1 MPTTDIFVLLPSV
14 CKSRIMLSNTLNLTE
29 IRHTLHRLAEPSGC
43 EARTQQFLLDTL
55 RTLQP
60 TEIRTFANSRNFL
73 AVFDTGHAGPTT
85 LFRGDF
91 DAVRVDETIA
101 VPYASETAGVAHKCG
116 HDGHATILL
125 GLAEQLH
132 LRPLEKGRTILFFQA
147 AEETGEGAGQLLKTG
162 VLDEYRPDRVFA
174 LHNIPGAPLGTV
186 ICKTGSFTCSVVSC
200 DIELHGHTSHA
211 SEPQKAL
218 TPYPA
223 AKAITDRLLSLNQ
236 YDMERDDFRLVTLV
250 EFRIGEPA
258 YGVTAGHGVLRFT
271 LRAKDDNLLHDT
283 KSQISQIV
291 REATDRT
298 AGLTTSISWKEYFAA
313 SANQGEAVAV
323 IREAARACGLPY
335 QEKPQPFSWG
345 EDFGLLTQHYDGALF
360 GLGSG
365 ENQPPLHHQHFDFP
379 DELIPIG
386 VRMFYEIACL

>member
-1 MPTTDIFVLLPSV
+1 MEL
-14 CKSRIMLSNTLNLTE
+14 NTLNLTE

-60 TEIRTFANSRNFL
+60 TGIHTFANSRNFL

-91 DAVRVDETIA
+91 DAVRVDETID

-132 LRPLEKGRTILFFQA
+132 LHPLEKGRAILFFQA

-162 VLDEYRPDRVFA
+162 VLDEYRPDHVFA

-211 SEPQKAL
+211 SEPLKAL
-218 TPYPA
+218 SPYPA
-223 AKAITDRLLSLNQ
+223 AKAITDELLALNR
-236 YDMERDDFRLVTLV
+236 YDMERDDFCLLTLV
-250 EFRIGEPA
+250 EFRVGEPA

-271 LRAKDDNLLHDT
+271 LRAKDDKLLQLT
-283 KSQISQIV
+283 KSRLEEIV
-291 REATDRT
+291 SKVAEATP
-298 AGLTTSISWKEYFAA
+298 GLTTSIGWKEYFAC
-313 SANQGEAVAV
+313 SANAAEAVDR
-323 IREAARACGLPY
+323 IRAAARACGLPY

-345 EDFGLLTQHYDGALF
+345 EDFGLLTQQYDGALF

-365 ENQPPLHHQHFDFP
+365 ESQPPLHHQHFDFP
-379 DELIPIG
+379 DDLVPIG
-386 VRMFYEIACL
+386 VKLFYEIARRG

>member
-1 MPTTDIFVLLPSV
+1 ME
-14 CKSRIMLSNTLNLTE
+14 SNTLNLTE

-43 EARTQQFLLDTL
+43 EVRTQQLLIDTL

-60 TEIRTFANSRNFL
+60 TEIRTFGNSRNFL

-91 DAVRVDETIA
+91 DAVRVDETID
-101 VPYASETAGVAHKCG
+101 VPHASETAGVAHKCG

-132 LRPLEKGRTILFFQA
+132 LHPLEKGRTLLFFQA
-147 AEETGEGAGQLLKTG
+147 AEETGEGAAQLLQTG

-174 LHNIPGAPLGTV
+174 LHNIPGVPLGTV

-200 DIELHGHTSHA
+200 DIELHGRTSHA
-211 SEPQKAL
+211 AEPLKAL
-218 TPYPA
+218 SPYPA
-223 AKAITDRLLSLNQ
+223 AKSITDELLALNQ
-236 YDMERDDFRLVTLV
+236 YDMERDDFCLLTLV
-250 EFRIGEPA
+250 EFRVGEPA

-271 LRAKDDNLLHDT
+271 LRAKDDKLLQQT
-283 KSQISQIV
+283 KARLEEIV
-291 REATDRT
+291 NKVAGATP
-298 AGLTTSISWKEYFAA
+298 GLTTSLGWKEYFAA
-313 SANQGEAVAV
+313 SANAAEAVAV
-323 IREAARACGLPY
+323 IREAAGACGLPY

-345 EDFGLLTQHYDGALF
+345 EDFGLLTQQYDGALF

-379 DELIPIG
+379 DELVPIG
-386 VRMFYEIACL
+386 VRLFYEIARRG

>member
-1 MPTTDIFVLLPSV
+1 MD
-14 CKSRIMLSNTLNLTE
+14 CNTLNLTE

-55 RTLQP
+55 RPLQP
-60 TEIRTFANSRNFL
+60 TEIRTFADSRNFL
-73 AVFDTGHAGPTT
+73 AVFDTGHTGPTT

-91 DAVRVDETIA
+91 DAVRVDETID
-101 VPYASETAGVAHKCG
+101 VPYASATAGVAHKCG

-132 LRPLEKGRTILFFQA
+132 FHPLEKGRTILFFQA
-147 AEETGEGAGQLLKTG
+147 AEETGEGAAQLLKTG
-162 VLDEYRPDRVFA
+162 VLDGYRPDRVFA

-211 SEPQKAL
+211 SEPLKAL
-218 TPYPA
+218 SPYPA
-223 AKAITDRLLSLNQ
+223 AKAITDELLALNQ
-236 YDMERDDFRLVTLV
+236 YDMERDDFCLLTLV
-250 EFRIGEPA
+250 EFRVGEPA

-271 LRAKDDNLLHDT
+271 LRAKDDKLLQQT
-283 KSQISQIV
+283 KMRLEEIV
-291 REATDRT
+291 KKVAEATS
-298 AGLTTSISWKEYFAA
+298 GLTTVIDWKEYFAA
-313 SANQGEAVAV
+313 SAN
-323 IREAARACGLPY
+323 AAEVVDRIHAAACACGLPY
-335 QEKPQPFSWG
+335 HEKPQPFSWG
-345 EDFGLLTQHYDGALF
+345 EDFGLLTQQYVGALF

-379 DELIPIG
+379 DDLVPIG
-386 VRMFYEIACL
+386 VKLFYEIARRG

>member
-1 MPTTDIFVLLPSV
+1 MD
-14 CKSRIMLSNTLNLTE
+14 RNTLNLTK

-60 TEIRTFANSRNFL
+60 TEIRTFGNSRNFL

-91 DAVRVDETIA
+91 DAVRVDETID

-132 LRPLEKGRTILFFQA
+132 LHPLEKGRTLLFFQA
-147 AEETGEGAGQLLKTG
+147 AEETGEGAAQLLQTG

-200 DIELHGHTSHA
+200 DIELHGRTSHA
-211 SEPQKAL
+211 AEPLKAL
-218 TPYPA
+218 SPYPA
-223 AKAITDRLLSLNQ
+223 AKAITDELLALNQ
-236 YDMERDDFRLVTLV
+236 YDMERDDFCLLTLV
-250 EFRIGEPA
+250 EFRVGEPA

-271 LRAKDDNLLHDT
+271 LRAKDDKLLQQT
-283 KSQISQIV
+283 KVRLEEIV
-291 REATDRT
+291 KRVAGTMP
-298 AGLTTSISWKEYFAA
+298 GLTTAIGWKEYFAA
-313 SANQGEAVAV
+313 SSNAVEAVDR
-323 IREAARACGLPY
+323 IRAEAHACGLPY

-345 EDFGLLTQHYDGALF
+345 EDFGLLTQQYDGALF

-379 DELIPIG
+379 DELVPIG
-386 VRMFYEIACL
+386 VRLFYEMARKG

>member
-1 MPTTDIFVLLPSV
+1 MDYNP
-14 CKSRIMLSNTLNLTE
+14 LNLTE

-43 EARTQQFLLDTL
+43 EARTQQLLLDTL

-91 DAVRVDETIA
+91 DAVRVDETID

-132 LRPLEKGRTILFFQA
+132 LHPLETGRTLLFFQA

-162 VLDEYRPDRVFA
+162 VLDEYRPDHVFA

-200 DIELHGHTSHA
+200 DIELHGRTSHA
-211 SEPQKAL
+211 AEPLKAL
-218 TPYPA
+218 SPYPA
-223 AKAITDRLLSLNQ
+223 AKVITDELLALNQ
-236 YDMERDDFRLVTLV
+236 YDMERDDFCLLTLV
-250 EFRIGEPA
+250 EFRVGEPA

-271 LRAKDDNLLHDT
+271 LRAKDDKLLQQT
-283 KSQISQIV
+283 KVRLEEIV
-291 REATDRT
+291 KRVAENTP
-298 AGLTTSISWKEYFAA
+298 GLTTAISWKEYFAA
-313 SANQGEAVAV
+313 SSNAAEAVDR
-323 IREAARACGLPY
+323 IRAAAHACGLPY

-345 EDFGLLTQHYDGALF
+345 EDFGLLTQQYDGALF

-365 ENQPPLHHQHFDFP
+365 ESQPPLHHQHFDFP
-379 DELIPIG
+379 DELVPIG
-386 VRMFYEIACL
+386 VRLFYEIARRG

>member
-1 MPTTDIFVLLPSV
+1 MNYNP
-14 CKSRIMLSNTLNLTE
+14 LNLTE

-43 EARTQQFLLDTL
+43 EASTQQLLLDTL

-60 TEIRTFANSRNFL
+60 TEIRTFVDSRNIL

-91 DAVRVDETIA
+91 DAVRVDETID

-132 LRPLEKGRTILFFQA
+132 LHPLEKGRTLLFFQA

-162 VLDEYRPDRVFA
+162 VLDAYRPDRVFA

-186 ICKTGSFTCSVVSC
+186 ICKTGSFTCSVISC
-200 DIELHGHTSHA
+200 DIELHGRTSHA
-211 SEPQKAL
+211 AEPLKAL
-218 TPYPA
+218 SPYPA
-223 AKAITDRLLSLNQ
+223 AKAITDELLALNQ
-236 YDMERDDFRLVTLV
+236 YDMERDDFCLLTLV
-250 EFRIGEPA
+250 EFRVGEPA

-271 LRAKDDNLLHDT
+271 LRAKDDKLLQQT
-283 KSQISQIV
+283 KARLEEIV
-291 REATDRT
+291 KRVEGTMP
-298 AGLTTSISWKEYFAA
+298 GLTTSIGWKEYFAA
-313 SANQGEAVAV
+313 SSNAAEAVDR
-323 IREAARACGLPY
+323 IRAAAHACGLPY

-345 EDFGLLTQHYDGALF
+345 EDFGLLTQQYDGALF

-365 ENQPPLHHQHFDFP
+365 ESQPPLHHQHFDFP
-379 DELIPIG
+379 DDLVPIG
-386 VRMFYEIACL
+386 VKLFYEIAGNVAKRSW

>member
-1 MPTTDIFVLLPSV
+1 MDYNP
-14 CKSRIMLSNTLNLTE
+14 LNLTE

-60 TEIRTFANSRNFL
+60 TGIRTFGNSRNFL

-132 LRPLEKGRTILFFQA
+132 LHPLENGRTILFFQA

-162 VLDEYRPDRVFA
+162 VLDEYRPDHVFA

-211 SEPQKAL
+211 SEPLKAL
-218 TPYPA
+218 SPYPA
-223 AKAITDRLLSLNQ
+223 AKSITDELLVLNR
-236 YDMERDDFRLVTLV
+236 YDMVRDDFCLLTLV

-271 LRAKDDNLLHDT
+271 LRAKDDKLLKMT
-283 KSQISQIV
+283 KLHLEEIV
-291 REATDRT
+291 NKVAGATP
-298 AGLTTSISWKEYFAA
+298 GLTTSINWKEYFAA
-313 SANQGEAVAV
+313 SANAAEAVER
-323 IREAARACGLPY
+323 IRAAARACGLPY

-345 EDFGLLTQHYDGALF
+345 EDFGLLTQQYDGALF

-365 ENQPPLHHQHFDFP
+365 ESQPPLHHQHFDFP
-379 DELIPIG
+379 DDLVPIG
-386 VRMFYEIACL
+386 VRLFYEIAKRG

>member
-1 MPTTDIFVLLPSV
+1 MGYNP
-14 CKSRIMLSNTLNLTE
+14 LNLTE

-60 TEIRTFANSRNFL
+60 TEIRTFGNSRNFL
-73 AVFDTGHAGPTT
+73 AVYDTGHAGPTT

-91 DAVRVDETIA
+91 DAVRVDETID

-132 LRPLEKGRTILFFQA
+132 LHPLEKGRTVLFFQA
-147 AEETGEGAGQLLKTG
+147 AEETGEGAAQLLKTG
-162 VLDEYRPDRVFA
+162 ILDELRPDHVFA

-211 SEPQKAL
+211 SEPLNAL
-218 TPYPA
+218 SPYPA
-223 AKAITDRLLSLNQ
+223 AKAITDELLALNQ
-236 YDMERDDFRLVTLV
+236 YDMERDDFCLLTLV
-250 EFRIGEPA
+250 EFRVGEPA

-271 LRAKDDNLLHDT
+271 LRAKDDKLLKMT
-283 KSQISQIV
+283 KLRLEEIV
-291 REATDRT
+291 NKVAEATPE
-298 AGLTTSISWKEYFAA
+298 LTTSINWKEYFAA
-313 SANQGEAVAV
+313 SANQEEAVDR
-323 IREAARACGLPY
+323 IRAAACACGLPY

-345 EDFGLLTQHYDGALF
+345 EDFGLLTQQYDGALF

-379 DELIPIG
+379 DDLVPIG
-386 VRMFYEIACL
+386 VKLFYKIAKRG

>member
-1 MPTTDIFVLLPSV
+1 MN
-14 CKSRIMLSNTLNLTE
+14 CNALNLTE

-43 EARTQQFLLDTL
+43 EVRTQQLLIDKL

-60 TEIRTFANSRNFL
+60 TEIRTFADSRNFL
-73 AVFDTGHAGPTT
+73 AVFDTDHDGPTT

-91 DAVRVDETIA
+91 DAVRVDETID
-101 VPYASETAGVAHKCG
+101 VPYASENAGVAHKCG

-132 LRPLEKGRTILFFQA
+132 LHPLEKGRTLLFFQA
-147 AEETGEGAGQLLKTG
+147 AEETGEGAAQLLKTG
-162 VLDEYRPDRVFA
+162 VLDEFRPDHVFA
-174 LHNIPGAPLGTV
+174 LHNIPGAPLSTV

-211 SEPQKAL
+211 SEPLKAL

-223 AKAITDRLLSLNQ
+223 AKAITDELLALNQ
-236 YDMERDDFRLVTLV
+236 YDMERDDFCLLTLV
-250 EFRIGEPA
+250 EFRVGEPA

-271 LRAKDDNLLHDT
+271 LRAKDDKLLQQT
-283 KSQISQIV
+283 KLRLEEIV
-291 REATDRT
+291 RKVAKTT
-298 AGLTTSISWKEYFAA
+298 PGLTTAIGWKEYFAA
-313 SANQGEAVAV
+313 SSNAAEAVGR
-323 IREAARACGLPY
+323 IRAAARACGLPY

-345 EDFGLLTQHYDGALF
+345 EDFGLLTQQYDGALF

-365 ENQPPLHHQHFDFP
+365 ESQPPLHHQHFDFP
-379 DELIPIG
+379 DELVPIG
-386 VRMFYEIACL
+386 VRLFYEIARRG